1 MSEEEKVAKEEQVEE
16 QAQATESGA
25 GEGAGGTVAEE
36 IKVQAQDLFKT
47 INDLIRESTVRRVTI
62 MRNDRV
68 LVDIP
73 LALGVGASLI
83 LATQM
88 PAISALVAV
97 GALLG
102 GCTLRIE
109 RAEPPEES

>member
-1 MSEEEKVAKEEQVEE
+1 MTEEEKVVEEEQVEE
-16 QAQATESGA
+16 QADAA
-25 GEGAGGTVAEE
+25 EGAKGTVTEE
-36 IKVQAQDLFKT
+36 IKVQAQDLFKA

-62 MRNDRV
+62 LRNDRV

-73 LALGVGASLI
+73 LLVGVPISFI
-83 LATQM
+83 LATQL
-88 PAISALVAV
+88 PVISALAAV

-109 RAEPPEES
+109 REETPEEA

>member
-1 MSEEEKVAKEEQVEE
+1 MSEDKVVNEEPVEE
-16 QAQATESGA
+16 QAEAAQGDPGA
-25 GEGAGGTVAEE
+25 GATGTVTEE

-73 LALGVGASLI
+73 LALGIGASLI
-83 LATQM
+83 LATQI

-109 RAEPPEES
+109 RAEPSDES

>member
-1 MSEEEKVAKEEQVEE
+1 MSEEKVFEAEQTEEP
-16 QAQATESGA
+16 AGT
-25 GEGAGGTVAEE
+25 GEGAKETVTEE
-36 IKVQAQDLFKT
+36 IKVQAQDLFKA

-68 LVDIP
+68 WVDIP

-83 LATQM
+83 LATQL
-88 PAISALVAV
+88 PVISALAAV

-109 RAEPPEES
+109 REEPSQEA